1 MSAAAANSGQ
11 PVPWFRRPWALEIVS
26 AGALLL
32 VLLVVGVTT
41 LFNPDDPD
49 DVKQAGGPLEIT
61 VVKPTATVPF
71 DRTFDWQPIEGATTY
86 SVLVFTSDGGRSFEV
101 RDLKTT
107 SVALSPTVKLAPG
120 RYLWQVIAMRDGQI
134 LAESP
139 MTPFDLK

>member
-1 MSAAAANSGQ
+1 MPDAANSGRRD
-11 PVPWFRRPWALEIVS
+11 PWFRRPWALELVG

-41 LFNPDDPD
+41 LFNPEDAG
-49 DVKQAGGPLEIT
+49 DVKQAEGRLEIS
-61 VVKPTATVPF
+61 VVKPTATAPF

-86 SVLVFTSDGGRSFEV
+86 RVLVFTSDGARSFEV

-120 RYLWQVIAMRDGQI
+120 RYFWQVIATRDGET

-139 MTPFDLK
+139 RTPFDLK